1 MIMGWKVSAG
11 LGLALAITAGAF
23 KMYYDKSQAEIDAF
37 HIRLEQ
43 SIQNQKTL
51 ERTIETQ
58 NENLKETIKNQE
70 LMVAQIE
77 KLTDENQQ
85 AQVEVETIRKKF
97 AKHDLNVLSLR
108 NPGLIE
114 NIVNRGTR
122 AVGAEFE
129 KLTNPYQFNESS
141 NSISIAPN

>member
-1 MIMGWKVSAG
+1 MGFKLSAG
-11 LGLALAITAGAF
+11 LGLALLLLAGSF

-58 NENLKETIKNQE
+58 NENLKETLRNQE

-85 AQVEVETIRKKF
+85 AQAEVETIRKKF

-108 NPGLIE
+108 KHDLCQL
-114 NIVNRGTR
+114 V
-122 AVGAEFE
+122 
-129 KLTNPYQFNESS
+129 
-141 NSISIAPN
+141 